1 MNKEE
6 IKRTVPNIPGV
17 YLLINKDSSSYIG
30 YTTKLKKTLL
40 SCSEEYFIYN
50 VLYSVDSE
58 YENKE
63 TLYKELK
70 SFIIDYINKYPN
82 TIPLNSIN
90 TENKKEEIIKQD
102 KSDWVK
108 CKDLIENYEYLSISP
123 RFLSIIIGVKEE
135 NILKSLKDK
144 TLVNNRFIVTK
155 FISDEER

>member
-1 MNKEE
+1 MTKED

-17 YLLINKDSSSYIG
+17 YLLTNKDNSSYIG

-40 SCSEEYFIYN
+40 SCSEEYFIYDI
-50 VLYSVDSE
+50 LYSVDLE

-90 TENKKEEIIKQD
+90 TENKKEEII
-102 KSDWVK
+102 
-108 CKDLIENYEYLSISP
+108 E
-123 RFLSIIIGVKEE
+123 
-135 NILKSLKDK
+135 
-144 TLVNNRFIVTK
+144 
-155 FISDEER
+155 